1 MQVSQ
6 SCLQPNGGLQAAFG
20 CQVRGESAKRL
31 LRLRYKDGGGFQTEA
46 QILLHESLREVQ
58 SQGSETM
65 ETDDTNIKNCNH
77 YYPGNPLVTCECV
90 QRSGATCFFYLWDFL
105 SPPVSKQL
113 VSFGLSNEMMV
124 TFKDENLMT
133 FRNLFLKGYKD
144 HRHGSLSL
152 YTKRDVN
159 EHIHYIINRVLKPLF
174 NHVASSI

>member
-77 YYPGNPLVTCECV
+77 YYPGNPLVMWECV
-90 QRSGATCFFYLWDFL
+90 QRSGATCFLPVRL
-105 SPPVSKQL
+105 SFSPCFQTVG
-113 VSFGLSNEMMV
+113 VFWTE
-124 TFKDENLMT
+124 
-133 FRNLFLKGYKD
+133 
-144 HRHGSLSL
+144 
-152 YTKRDVN
+152 
-159 EHIHYIINRVLKPLF
+159 
-174 NHVASSI
+174 